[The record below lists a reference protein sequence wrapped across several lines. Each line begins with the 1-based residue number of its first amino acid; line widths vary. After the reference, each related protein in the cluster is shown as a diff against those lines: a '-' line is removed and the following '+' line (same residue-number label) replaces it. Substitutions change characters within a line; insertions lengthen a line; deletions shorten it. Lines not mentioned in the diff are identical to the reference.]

1 MEKTTPRPNIFA
13 RYSFTIAMVV
23 GSIGPFMNYV
33 LGR

>member
-1 MEKTTPRPNIFA
+1 MRKMTPPPNFFV

-23 GSIGPFMNYV
+23 GSIGPLMHYV